1 MATLQLSLE
10 YIESVKID
18 PRNPGCIAIDCD
30 MNNRGHEDAIAQI
43 CEQMGDDAFME
54 YVKNMMS

>member
-1 MATLQLSLE
+1 MATLKLSLT
-10 YIESVKID
+10 YIDHVKID
-18 PRNPGCIAIDCD
+18 HNNPGCIVIGCD

-54 YVKNMMS
+54 YVKKMMS